1 MRISLQ
7 ERVLVSKSHR
17 CIVRES
23 RRRFRACKTNFV
35 PASQG
40 LSLRAFINRMATSKA
55 QYHKE
60 SLTQVL
66 LACGLKPG
74 RAWETNDTLRALI
87 DDKPDSVEL
96 LAGVAD
102 FWLDLDKKTGPARR
116 KAPDPPS
123 PFGKRGQKWVATKG
137 EVAEWDLAWR
147 MKAVAQVLT
156 QSKSARGRSMAE
168 AFLLERMPMAMWC
181 GGIEPQIVGPAVMLP
196 SGVERLAVEALD
208 LIWLRPDQAL
218 RRRWL
223 DPHDAHDFLALFRA
237 AQKLHADELEEVQ
250 SNFNTA
256 DALGSRDHS
265 SRL

>member
-1 MRISLQ
+1 MFQAWGGCFSLMRAHIMSNP
-7 ERVLVSKSHR
+7 V
-17 CIVRES
+17 
-23 RRRFRACKTNFV
+23 
-35 PASQG
+35 
-40 LSLRAFINRMATSKA
+40 ATSKA

-87 DDKPDSVEL
+87 DAKPDSVEL

-123 PFGKRGQKWVATKG
+123 PFRKRGQKWVATKG
-137 EVAEWDLAWR
+137 KVAEWDLAWR
-147 MKAVAQVLT
+147 MKAVAQILT
-156 QSKSARGRSMAE
+156 QSKSPRGRSMAE
-168 AFLLERMPMAMWC
+168 AFLLGRMPMAMWC
-181 GGIEPQIVGPAVMLP
+181 GGIEPQMVGPAVMLP
-196 SGVERLAVEALD
+196 SGVERLAVEDLD
-208 LIWLRPDQAL
+208 VVWLRPDQAL

-223 DPHDAHDFLALFRA
+223 DPQDAHDFLALFRA
-237 AQKLHADELEEVQ
+237 AQKLYADELEEVQ
-250 SNFNTA
+250 RNFNTA

-265 SRL
+265 GRL